1 MNGFLGFTSGG
12 SPPVDLNPLEC
23 FSMFVDPALLGGWP
37 TGRQVQRPAW
47 LGEDQGNREAVV
59 VCL

>member
-1 MNGFLGFTSGG
+1 M
-12 SPPVDLNPLEC
+12 DLNPLEC